1 MAKLGVKEKRFI
13 VRALACWDTPTQVAK
28 AVKEEFGIEL
38 QRQQV
43 GYYDPTKALGADL
56 SKELTELFHE
66 TRAKFKSELD
76 AIPIANQ
83 AYRLRTLERMAREA
97 EQQGNK
103 ALVAQLMEQAA
114 KETGGA
120 YTNRRQ
126 IEGGD
131 PSKPIHHAHHKAEDL
146 TDDDLAAIA
155 AGRSS

>member
-13 VRALACWDTPTQVAK
+13 VTALACWDTPSQVAK
-28 AVKEEFGIEL
+28 AVKEEFGVDVP
-38 QRQQV
+38 RQQI
-43 GYYDPTKALGADL
+43 GYYDPTKVLGADL
-56 SKELTELFHE
+56 SKELTALFHE
-66 TRAKFKSELD
+66 TRAKFRAEID

-83 AYRLRTLERMAREA
+83 AFRLRTIERLAREA
-97 EQQGNK
+97 EAQGNK

-146 TDDDLAAIA
+146 TDDDLAHIA
-155 AGRSS
+155 ASGGA